1 MFFCVFLAGGYSTL
15 ELYQLRVLDCVVSR
29 KLLLSVGFVC
39 WLAALL
45 LQVARSLAS

>member
-15 ELYQLRVLDCVVSR
+15 ELYQLRVLDCVVS
-29 KLLLSVGFVC
+29 KLLSVVGFVC